1 MFTHP
6 DFMWAQYKQHQSDLI
21 AEADA
26 YRLLAVARRSRRA
39 RGSSGAD
46 AAGGGGP
53 DSPVV
58 QARPARNVAACKPQ
72 AAPAH

>member
-6 DFMWAQYKQHQSDLI
+6 DLMWIQYKQHQSDLI

-26 YRLLAVARRSRRA
+26 YRLLAVARRSRGA

-46 AAGGGGP
+46 AAGGGRP
-53 DSPVV
+53 NSPVV
-58 QARPARNVAACKPQ
+58 QARPARDLAAC
-72 AAPAH
+72 AT